1 MALVDTTHLLTNPR
15 YTDELLLRRTTE
27 SINQY
32 GEREVLE
39 VEETIRASVFPATSQ
54 SLALLPESQRIGG
67 VIEIY
72 YKGAVSL
79 GDVLVWKAT
88 RYVVR
93 TIDDYSHFGAGFLK
107 AVATRE
113 SIND

>member
-15 YTDELLLRRTTE
+15 YTDELLLRRITE

-39 VEETIRASVFPATSQ
+39 VGETIRASVFPATSQ
-54 SLALLPESQRIGG
+54 SLALLPESQRVGG
-67 VIEIY
+67 AVEVY
-72 YKGAVSL
+72 YKGVFSL

-88 RYVVR
+88 RYIVR
-93 TIDDYSHFGAGFLK
+93 ALDDYSHFGAGFVK

-113 SIND
+113 PIND